1 MMKTRYCLLLALPLA
16 LGACAGD
23 DEAEVDDLGLE
34 SADAPATMEPP
45 SDMPEMGGMA
55 TTVPLTAVGESG
67 VSGEVILTPAGG
79 ETEVSVTLSGL
90 EPNSTHPGHIHEGT
104 CSAPGSVVAPLG
116 EITADATGSGT
127 MTTTAPVATATV
139 TAGNHIVQ
147 YHGEGMAPI
156 ACAEIVHTM

>member
-1 MMKTRYCLLLALPLA
+1 
-16 LGACAGD
+16 
-23 DEAEVDDLGLE
+23 
-34 SADAPATMEPP
+34 
-45 SDMPEMGGMA
+45 MGGMA
-55 TTVPLTAVGESG
+55 TTVALTAVGESG
-67 VSGEVILTPAGG
+67 VSGELILTPAGG

-127 MTTTAPVATATV
+127 MTTSVPVATATV